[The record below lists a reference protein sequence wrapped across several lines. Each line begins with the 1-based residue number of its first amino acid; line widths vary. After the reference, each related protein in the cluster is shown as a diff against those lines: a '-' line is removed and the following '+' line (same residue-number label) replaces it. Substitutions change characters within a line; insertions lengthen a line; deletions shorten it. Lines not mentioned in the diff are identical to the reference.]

1 LKVLVVGSGAREH
14 ALAWKIA
21 GNRRLTRLYCLPGN
35 PGMAE
40 LGELLP
46 GDPEDIEG
54 VATMAAR
61 LGLDLTV
68 VGPEG
73 PLVKGIADV
82 FARRGLR
89 LFGPT
94 AAAAQLE
101 GSKSFTRELLARL
114 GVPGPAH
121 KVFDDAAEAREYVA
135 GHARPVAVKV
145 DGLAA
150 GKGVLIA
157 REVDEAQAA
166 VQSCMSQQMYG
177 PAGSRVVIEDL
188 LSGEEV
194 SALALVDGRRA
205 LQLPSAQDYK
215 RALDG
220 DRGPNTGG
228 MGACSPAPAYTAE
241 LAAEVQTTVFA
252 PVVRAMYEEF
262 DAFRGVLYAGLMLT
276 ADGPMLLEF
285 NVRFGDPEA
294 QVILPRLE
302 GDLLDLMEAVLE
314 GRLDR
319 VNLAVRPGA
328 CVSVVL
334 AAPGYPGE
342 YPRHLP
348 ITGVNRASALPG
360 VIVFHGGTA
369 RDPAGGLVTAGGRVL
384 AVTARGD
391 TLAAAAELAY
401 EAAAH
406 ISFPGMQFRRDI
418 ARGTPGEGG

>member
-1 LKVLVVGSGAREH
+1 M
-14 ALAWKIA
+14 
-21 GNRRLTRLYCLPGN
+21 TQLYCLPGN

-46 GDPEDIEG
+46 GDPEDVEA
-54 VATMAAR
+54 VAQIAAR
-61 LGLDLTV
+61 LGVDLTV

-94 AAAAQLE
+94 AAAARLE
-101 GSKSFTRELLARL
+101 GSKSFTRDLLARL
-114 GVPGPAH
+114 GVPGPVHA
-121 KVFDDAAEAREYVA
+121 VFDDPAAAREYV
-135 GHARPVAVKV
+135 GRRARPVAVKA

-157 REVDEAQAA
+157 REIDEAQAA
-166 VQSCMSQQMYG
+166 VASCMVAMTYG

-188 LSGEEV
+188 LSGEEA

-228 MGACSPAPAYTAE
+228 MGACSPALAYTAE
-241 LAAEVQTTVFA
+241 LAARVQTTVFD
-252 PVVRAMYEEF
+252 PVVNAMYQAST
-262 DAFRGVLYAGLMLT
+262 AFRGVLYAGLMLT
-276 ADGPMLLEF
+276 GDGPMLLEF

-294 QVILPRLE
+294 QVILPRIE
-302 GDLLDLMEAVLE
+302 GDFLDLLDAVLE
-314 GRLDR
+314 GRLDQ
-319 VNLAVRPGA
+319 VSLAVRPGA
-328 CVSVVL
+328 CVCVVL
-334 AAPGYPGE
+334 AAPGYPGA

-348 ITGVNRASALPG
+348 ITGLNRAAALPG
-360 VIVFHGGTA
+360 VMIFHGGTA
-369 RDPAGGLVTAGGRVL
+369 RASSGELVTAGGRVL
-384 AVTARGD
+384 AVTARAD
-391 TLAAAAELAY
+391 TPAAAAELAY
-401 EAAAH
+401 EAVAH
-406 ISFPGMQFRRDI
+406 VSFPGMQLRRDI
-418 ARGTPGEGG
+418 GGRAPEEGGRP